1 MPSSATEARRA
12 LRAEVHA
19 AARSSLLDYM
29 NLMHSEVEPAQPF
42 EMFRHTRV
50 LAHALERVARGETMR
65 LLVAV
70 PPRFGKSLVSSIAL
84 PTWLLGLDPSLR
96 VICASYGDELARDF
110 AAKSRLAMQSPVY
123 AQLFPHTRLAPD
135 GTAAHRLTTT
145 RGGYRFS
152 TSVSGTLTGKGADI
166 IVVDD
171 PLKAKD
177 AVFSQA
183 ARDEAYN
190 WINGT
195 LASRFDK
202 PAESRMVVVAQRL
215 HTDDLTARLRDDGG
229 WDLLAIP
236 AEAQVP
242 MELEAGNNEI
252 LKLKPGELL
261 FPERF
266 DRKALDIVRNDLG
279 EANFA
284 AQFLQNP
291 QALGGTIFKIKDFG
305 IQPCAG
311 FKAEKMERLFQ
322 SWDTAISEE
331 NHAAYSVCTTW
342 GVFGKYFGLMD
353 VFREKLTYPA
363 LLKAALSQYDRFK
376 PAAVLIEKASS
387 GHSLLQDLHAKG
399 FDWAHHIKP
408 VGSKT
413 ERAMQQAAKI
423 EQGRVLLP
431 GKAPWFETFIN
442 EVAVFPLGRSD
453 QVDSMCQFLRVFD
466 TGRNHQLFRE
476 LRFWRDQSL
485 VGGAP

>member
-1 MPSSATEARRA
+1 MPSGASQVRRA

-29 NLMHSEVEPAQPF
+29 HLMHSEVEPAKPF
-42 EMFRHTRV
+42 ELFRHTRV
-50 LAHALERVARGETMR
+50 LAHALEKVARGETRR

-84 PTWLLGLDPSLR
+84 PTWLLGHDPALR
-96 VICASYGDELARDF
+96 IVCASYGDELARDF

-123 AQLFPHTRLAPD
+123 AQLFPRTLLAPD

-145 RGGYRFS
+145 KGGYRFS

-202 PAESRMVVVAQRL
+202 PAEGRIVVVAQRL

-229 WDLLAIP
+229 WELLAIP

-242 MELEAGNNEI
+242 TELELGNNEI
-252 LKLKPGELL
+252 WKLEPGDLL

-266 DRKALDIVRNDLG
+266 NQKALDIVRNDLG

-291 QALGGTIFKIKDFG
+291 QALGGTIFKIKNFDVH
-305 IQPCAG
+305 PYAG
-311 FKAEKMERLFQ
+311 FKAAKMERVFQ

-342 GVFGKYFGLMD
+342 GVFGKYFALMD
-353 VFREKLTYPA
+353 VFREKLTYPG
-363 LLKAALSQYDRFK
+363 LLKAALAQFDRFK
-376 PAAVLIEKASS
+376 PAAVFIEKASS
-387 GHSLLQDLHAKG
+387 GHSLLQDL
-399 FDWAHHIKP
+399 
-408 VGSKT
+408 
-413 ERAMQQAAKI
+413 QA
-423 EQGRVLLP
+423 R
-431 GKAPWFETFIN
+431 
-442 EVAVFPLGRSD
+442 
-453 QVDSMCQFLRVFD
+453 
-466 TGRNHQLFRE
+466 
-476 LRFWRDQSL
+476 
-485 VGGAP
+485 